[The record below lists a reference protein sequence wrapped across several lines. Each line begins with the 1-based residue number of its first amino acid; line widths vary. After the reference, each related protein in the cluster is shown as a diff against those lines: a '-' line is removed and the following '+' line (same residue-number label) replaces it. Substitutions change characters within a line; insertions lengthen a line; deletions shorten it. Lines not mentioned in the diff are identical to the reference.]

1 MNRRI
6 RGGIR
11 AAGAV
16 MVAGSASFLTGAFM
30 PVSRVYVEREPQRKL
45 EILLADPVQW
55 RAELAFLGAG
65 TIVLPVGVAM
75 LARHWGEDRGLHGL
89 DRPPGR
95 RLAVAGTVLLA
106 AGAGAFLVDLSA
118 RFNDPEGFALGHQP
132 LWPFHAYMWSSLAGM
147 AALGGALLRE
157 KRRDSGSGIPRW
169 PGWLNLGGAAA
180 FAGVL
185 AGTGDIPPL
194 FVYLVGFATGAAL
207 ILRGRENRSHIFG
220 GSE

>member
-1 MNRRI
+1 
-6 RGGIR
+6 
-11 AAGAV
+11 
-16 MVAGSASFLTGAFM
+16 MV
-30 PVSRVYVEREPQRKL
+30 
-45 EILLADPVQW
+45 
-55 RAELAFLGAG
+55 FLGAG

-75 LARHWGEDRGLHGL
+75 LARHWGGGRGLHGL

-106 AGAGAFLVDLSA
+106 AGAGTFLVDLSA
-118 RFNDPEGFALGHQP
+118 RFNDPEGFALGRQP
-132 LWPFHAYMWSSLAGM
+132 LWPFHGYMWLSLAGM
-147 AALGGALLRE
+147 AALGAALLQE
-157 KRRDSGSGIPRW
+157 KRGDSGSGIPSW

-194 FVYLVGFATGAAL
+194 VVYAVGLPTGAAL

-220 GSE
+220 SSK